1 MFDRNKLKNYSMKQ
15 LREITGLTQ
24 RMFSYRFNIPLDSV
38 INWENRR
45 RKPPVY
51 VVEMLER
58 IISLDWAESYNSYPS
73 KLDMARKEFLEK
85 LKTFR
90 DINVR

>member
-58 IISLDWAESYNSYPS
+58 IISLDWAESYNTYPPR
-73 KLDMARKEFLEK
+73 LDNARKKFVTL
-85 LKTFR
+85 LQQLNR
-90 DINVR
+90 